1 MKKGQTKKRILTS
14 LISAIALVLI
24 LYAVCAVAFKT
35 ASPMEILRLTF
46 EENATPSA
54 GGGGFSL
61 EDVPDYRDSPY
72 AVINGNTPFFTE
84 DEMTDTSFER
94 YGALDSLGRCT
105 EAFAC
110 VGKDL
115 MPTEKRGDIGSVK
128 PTGWHSVRY
137 ENVDGKSLYNRCHL
151 IGYQL
156 SGENANERNL
166 ITGTRYLNVTGM
178 LPFENMVADYVSET
192 GNHVMYRVTPIFK
205 ESELLARGVLMEA
218 RSVEDD
224 DVMFCVFCYNV
235 QPGITLDHATGN
247 SCLEGEALPS
257 GTEGESSYVLNTKTE
272 KFHRPTCSSVEKIDK
287 TNKAVSEKTRDELIA
302 AGYSP
307 CGSCKP

>member
-14 LISAIALVLI
+14 LISALALVLI

-35 ASPMEILRLTF
+35 ASPGEILKLAF
-46 EENATPSA
+46 KEDGPPSA
-54 GGGGFSL
+54 GGGEFSL
-61 EDVPDYRDSPY
+61 EDVPDYKDSPY
-72 AVINGNTPFFTE
+72 AVINGNTPFFTD

-94 YGALDSLGRCT
+94 YGALDDLGRCT

-115 MPTEKRGDIGSVK
+115 MPTEKRGDIGSVR

-178 LPFENMVADYVSET
+178 LPFENMVADYVNET

-224 DVMFCVFCYNV
+224 DIMFCVFCYNV

-247 SCLEGEALPS
+247 SCLEGESLPS
-257 GTEGESSYVLNTKTE
+257 DAESENSYVLNTKTE